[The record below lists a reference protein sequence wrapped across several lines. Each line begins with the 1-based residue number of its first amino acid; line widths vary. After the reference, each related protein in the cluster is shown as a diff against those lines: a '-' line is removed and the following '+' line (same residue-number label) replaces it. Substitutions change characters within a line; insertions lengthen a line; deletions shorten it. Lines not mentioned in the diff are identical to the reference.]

1 MRIEQLYTKCLAQ
14 GAYYLSHKGEA
25 ALIDPL
31 REVETY
37 AALLKEDEAELKYVF
52 ETHFHA
58 DFVSGH
64 LDISNKSGA
73 EVVFGPGAQTQFP
86 VHLASDGERFT
97 IGDWTVQ
104 LLHTPGHTLESSCY
118 LLLDPEGKPHALFTG
133 DTLFLGDVG
142 RPDLAQK
149 MDGLSMED
157 LAGMS
162 YDSLRNK
169 IMPLPDELVLY
180 PAHGAGS
187 ACGKN
192 MMNETVDTL
201 GNQRKVNYALRADMS
216 KAEFIEEV
224 TSGLVPPPAYFPEN
238 VRLNKE
244 GSQALEKVMAGAYRP
259 MGTQDIQQ
267 LMTHGDAL
275 LLDVRSPDEFGD
287 GHIPGSLFIGL
298 DGSFAPW
305 VGELIRDV
313 HRSIVLIAPQGRE
326 KEAITRLARV
336 GFDHILGFLEG
347 GMASWM
353 QAGLPCQ
360 KIRSVQAEELARSER
375 EGKTLV
381 VDVRK
386 NGEYTSEHMRD
397 AVNVPLS
404 ELQQRMNELPKD
416 RPFYLHCAAGY
427 RSMIAASIL
436 SAAGVS
442 DFNNVLGGYKAMQE
456 TDIEREGSVCTNSIQ

>member
-267 LMTHGDAL
+267 LMTHGDWL
-275 LLDVRSPDEFGD
+275 GRKLRPLGWRTHSGCPPIHCPDRTTGSGKRSHHPFG
-287 GHIPGSLFIGL
+287 
-298 DGSFAPW
+298 
-305 VGELIRDV
+305 
-313 HRSIVLIAPQGRE
+313 
-326 KEAITRLARV
+326 
-336 GFDHILGFLEG
+336 
-347 GMASWM
+347 
-353 QAGLPCQ
+353 PCR
-360 KIRSVQAEELARSER
+360 IRSHSRFSGR
-375 EGKTLV
+375 
-381 VDVRK
+381 R
-386 NGEYTSEHMRD
+386 NGLMD
-397 AVNVPLS
+397 AGGAS
-404 ELQQRMNELPKD
+404 LPKD
-416 RPFYLHCAAGY
+416 PFSAGRGTRPIRKRRKDPGRGCT
-427 RSMIAASIL
+427 
-436 SAAGVS
+436 
-442 DFNNVLGGYKAMQE
+442 QE
-456 TDIEREGSVCTNSIQ
+456 WGIHL

>member
-31 REVETY
+31 REMETY
-37 AALLKEDEAELKYVF
+37 TALLKEDEAELKYVF

-64 LDISNKSGA
+64 LDISNKTGA

-86 VHLASDGERFT
+86 VHIANDGEHFA
-97 IGDWTVQ
+97 IGDWTLQ

-118 LLLDPEGKPHALFTG
+118 LLLDPEEKPQALFTG

-192 MMNETVDTL
+192 MMDATMDTL
-201 GNQRKVNYALRADMS
+201 GNQKKANYALRADMS
-216 KAEFIEEV
+216 KEEFINEV
-224 TSGLVPPPAYFPEN
+224 TSGLLPPPAYFPEN

-244 GSQALEKVMAGAYRP
+244 GSQALERVIKSANQP
-259 MGTQDIQQ
+259 LGTQDIQQ
-267 LMTHGDAL
+267 LMAEGEAL

-305 VGELIRDV
+305 VGELIRDI
-313 HRSIVLIAPQGRE
+313 HRSIVLIVPQGRE
-326 KEAITRLARV
+326 VEAITRMARV
-336 GFDHILGFLEG
+336 GFDQILGFLDG
-347 GMASWM
+347 GMNAWI

-360 KIRSVQAEELARSER
+360 KIHSVRAEELTRSHR
-375 EGKTLV
+375 EETPLI

-386 NGEYTSEHMRD
+386 NGEYTLEHVLD

-404 ELQQRMNELPKD
+404 ELEQRMNELPKE
-416 RPFYLHCAAGY
+416 RPFYLHCAEGY
-427 RSMIAASIL
+427 RSVIAASVL
-436 SAAGVS
+436 SAAGMDHFS
-442 DFNNVLGGYKAMQE
+442 NVLGGYSALQE
-456 TDIEREGSVCTNSIQ
+456 TDIEREGSLCTRSTQ

>member
-14 GAYYLSHKGEA
+14 GTYYLSHKGEA

-31 REVETY
+31 REVDTY
-37 AALLKEDEAELKYVF
+37 AALIKEDEAKLKYVF

-64 LDISNKSGA
+64 LDISSKTGA

-86 VHLASDGERFT
+86 VHIANDGERFS
-97 IGDWTVQ
+97 IGDWMVQ

-118 LLLDPEGKPHALFTG
+118 LLLDPEEKPHSLFTG

-149 MDGLSMED
+149 IDGLTMED

-162 YDSLRNK
+162 FDSLRSK

-192 MMNETVDTL
+192 MMNVTVDTL
-201 GNQRKVNYALRADMS
+201 GNQKKVNYALRSEMS
-216 KAEFIEEV
+216 KSEFIKEV
-224 TSGLVPPPAYFPEN
+224 TSGLLPPPAYFPEN

-244 GSQALEKVMAGAYRP
+244 GSQALEKVMASAYRP
-259 MGTQDIQQ
+259 LGTQDIQK
-267 LMTHGDAL
+267 LVNKGDAL
-275 LLDVRSPDEFGD
+275 LLDVRSPGEFGD

-298 DGSFAPW
+298 DGNFAPW

-313 HRSIVLIAPQGRE
+313 QRSIVLIAPTGRE
-326 KEAITRLARV
+326 KEAITRLTRV

-347 GMASWM
+347 GMVSWM

-360 KIRSVQAEELARSER
+360 KIRSVQAEELAQAQR
-375 EGKTLV
+375 EGTPLV

-386 NGEYTSEHMRD
+386 DGEYNSEHICD
-397 AVNVPLS
+397 AVHVPLN
-404 ELQQRMNELPKD
+404 ELEQRMDELPKD
-416 RPFYLHCAAGY
+416 RSFYLHCAGGY
-427 RSMIAASIL
+427 RSMIAASML
-436 SAAGVS
+436 SAAGVD
-442 DFNNVLGGYKAMQE
+442 DFDNVLGGYKAMQE
-456 TDIEREGSVCTNSIQ
+456 TDIKREGSVCTRSI